1 MFYLNSVPMTKLR
14 RNHNA
19 QGKGLQT
26 TFRMVILLII
36 AILALVGGFIYLS
49 NANLA
54 EESQEVI
61 GKPELPITYL
71 PTSNGEIVK
80 HKHYT
85 LSYIEK
91 AEQAE
96 WTAYILTRSS
106 LKIPNVPRYD
116 YFSPDPNV
124 STLSANHNDYS
135 NSGYSRGHL
144 VPAGDMA
151 FDTLAM
157 RETFYMSNISP
168 QIRGFNGGIWRELEE
183 NVRDWAFSNDSLYV
197 ITGPIFAQTDLKS
210 IGKSS
215 VAVSS
220 RFYKVILDYSGLEK
234 KGIAF
239 IIPNEVSDRRLEDF
253 IVPIDSVEQVT
264 KLDFFNDM
272 INDQLEEQLESY
284 VNPKLWKIS
293 EKRYQLRVN
302 TWNKEN

>member
-1 MFYLNSVPMTKLR
+1 MTKLR

-36 AILALVGGFIYLS
+36 TILALVGGFIYLS

-197 ITGPIFAQTDLKS
+197 ITGPVLEQTDLKS